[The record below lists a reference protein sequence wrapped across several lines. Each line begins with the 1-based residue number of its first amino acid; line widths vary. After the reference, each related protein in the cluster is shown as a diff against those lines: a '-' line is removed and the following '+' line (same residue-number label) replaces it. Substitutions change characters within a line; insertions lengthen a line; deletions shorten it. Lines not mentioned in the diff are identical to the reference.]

1 MSNTIEQNELEGLKN
16 LNSSVSEFKSMI
28 ADCEIQLVRISRMKK
43 DTIEMLEKDAE
54 ELSKVQAELR
64 EKYGDIVVNLK
75 TGEYTKN
82 G

>member
-1 MSNTIEQNELEGLKN
+1 MSNTIEQNELESLKN

-28 ADCEIQLVRISRMKK
+28 ADCEIQLVRIARMKQ
-43 DTIEMLEKDAE
+43 DTIERLEKDAE